1 MGDPAC
7 FLDATCFICGRFLE
21 PADHAA
27 GKCQCGEP
35 IDESAGMNQTALHDR
50 LKEDLRQA
58 MKARDGDRVDA
69 LRMGVA
75 ALDNAGAVG
84 IDDRGP
90 AMPPIIGLSPDSDR
104 RQVSSSEAERLLQ
117 TEVDQLRSAAES
129 FRVAGRPDEAQRQDR
144 MADVLAA
151 YL

>member
-1 MGDPAC
+1 
-7 FLDATCFICGRFLE
+7 
-21 PADHAA
+21 
-27 GKCQCGEP
+27 
-35 IDESAGMNQTALHDR
+35 MNRDALHDK
-50 LKEDLRQA
+50 LGTDLRQA
-58 MKARDGDRVDA
+58 MKARDRDRVDA